1 MQLMQGGSTGIQFG
15 KPTRGDTDHQHG
27 YSRGY
32 KGGCA
37 MVLYRVNYF
46 ISRSALLIMLS
57 MFALQAEAE
66 ALEEG
71 KTYRLNKS
79 VCDLESVNGDS
90 TVFSA
95 AKNSKFIVV
104 DAGADADNYIV
115 RFVTI
120 YNNDNVTSTVRNDVE
135 YRLSKD
141 IDGVPVEKSVQ
152 LSLSGPV
159 SGPLIIPF
167 KYRLDDDSMS
177 GEAAIGYYAGYRAEP
192 RIPFTQQRIPISP
205 FIGAGLTQIDVSTGP
220 EADNRTGITLAVGI
234 LISNWADV
242 NIGFVYGQDRV
253 GDNSWKH
260 EGESWVSFMIG
271 WDI

>member
-1 MQLMQGGSTGIQFG
+1 MI
-15 KPTRGDTDHQHG
+15 
-27 YSRGY
+27 
-32 KGGCA
+32 
-37 MVLYRVNYF
+37 LYRVDQF
-46 ISRSALLIMLS
+46 ISRSVLLIIMS
-57 MFALQAEAE
+57 IFALQAEAE
-66 ALEEG
+66 TLEEG
-71 KTYRLNKS
+71 RTYRLYKS
-79 VCDLESVNGDS
+79 VCNLVSVNGDDNEYK
-90 TVFSA
+90 V

-104 DAGADADNYIV
+104 DAETDADNYIV

-120 YNNDNVTSTVRNDVE
+120 YNNDYVTSTVRDDVE
-135 YRLSKD
+135 YRLSKA

-152 LSLSGPV
+152 ISLSGPV

-192 RIPFTQQRIPISP
+192 KIPFTQQRMPLSP

-234 LISNWADV
+234 LIYNWADV

-253 GDNSWKH
+253 GDKSWKH

>member
-1 MQLMQGGSTGIQFG
+1 
-15 KPTRGDTDHQHG
+15 
-27 YSRGY
+27 
-32 KGGCA
+32 
-37 MVLYRVNYF
+37 MVLYTINKLMKKS
-46 ISRSALLIMLS
+46 ILLIMLS
-57 MFALQAEAE
+57 IFALQAEAE

-79 VCDLESVNGDS
+79 VYDLESVKGGND
-90 TVFSA
+90 VYSA
-95 AKNSKFIVV
+95 ARNSKFIVV
-104 DAGADADNYIV
+104 DTGSDADNYIV

-120 YNNDNVTSTVRNDVE
+120 YNNDNVTSSVRKDVE
-135 YRLSKD
+135 YRLSKA

-152 LSLSGPV
+152 VTLSGPV

-192 RIPFTQQRIPISP
+192 RIPFTQQRMPLSP

-220 EADNRTGITLAVGI
+220 EADNKTGITLAVGI
-234 LISNWADV
+234 LINNWADV

-253 GDNSWKH
+253 GDKSWKH